1 MQQHVNDV
9 VVDVFLWRSIMTAQ
23 AQRTVLT
30 YGTFDLFHPG
40 HVQLLKR
47 ARDLGSRLV
56 VGLSTDEFNA
66 RKGKKSVMCFEDRKA
81 VLESCRYVDEVF
93 PEDDWQQKVA
103 DAIRLSVDVF
113 TMGDDWVGKFDF
125 LSEHCTVIY
134 LTRTPDIST
143 TQIKQRMNSTR
154 AITLIQ
160 NLNS

>member
-1 MQQHVNDV
+1 
-9 VVDVFLWRSIMTAQ
+9 MTAQ

-47 ARDLGSRLV
+47 ARELGSRLV

-81 VLESCRYVDEVF
+81 VLEACRYVDEVIA
-93 PEDDWQQKVA
+93 ENDWLQKVP
-103 DAIRLSVDVF
+103 DAIRLNADVF

-125 LSEHCTVIY
+125 MSEHCTVIY
-134 LTRTPDIST
+134 LSRTPDIST
-143 TQIKQRMNSTR
+143 TQIKQRMNSMQV
-154 AITLIQ
+154 ITHNQ
-160 NLNS
+160 MLNPGSFI